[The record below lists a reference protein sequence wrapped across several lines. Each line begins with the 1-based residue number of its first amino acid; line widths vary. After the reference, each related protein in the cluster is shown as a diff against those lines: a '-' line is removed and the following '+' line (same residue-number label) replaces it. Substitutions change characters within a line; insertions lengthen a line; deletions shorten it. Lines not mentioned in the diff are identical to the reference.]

1 MLGPSGAG
9 KSTLLGLIA
18 AQWFRY
24 QRAQVFAFDRGYS
37 IWMLTAAAGGE
48 FYDLAGPKTN
58 LAFCPLRDIDDDAD
72 LAWAVGWIESLC
84 ELSGLRVAPRHRN
97 ALSDA
102 VMQLAVLAN
111 AYSDRVAQTYRTWIS
126 AMHCSTSPLPVRSAR
141 CWMRKPTP
149 LERPDAQLRDGESA
163 SA

>member
-1 MLGPSGAG
+1 MPNNSPPLLFAATSVATPFRVNLHVSDLGHSLIVGPSGAG
-9 KSTLLGLIA
+9 KSTLLSLIA

-24 QRAQVFAFDRGYS
+24 ERAQVFAFDRGYS

-102 VMQLAVLAN
+102 APVLAN
-111 AYSDRVAQTYRTWIS
+111 AYSD
-126 AMHCSTSPLPVRSAR
+126 
-141 CWMRKPTP
+141 
-149 LERPDAQLRDGESA
+149 
-163 SA
+163 